1 MAEIKKYISRGN
13 FNQPIGVVTPSSAG
27 VRAAQSVASTF
38 SDFSDMFYKAAVL
51 QQEKVGRES
60 GLEFR
65 LRDQDQKLVV
75 KSAPKNLSPVAL
87 SVAEPIIDKRYQTEF
102 LQDAKNRAAVLRK
115 EHEGNPEAFQAA
127 YTAYIDESAK
137 EAGKYSNF
145 VQDLGGS
152 LLAENLAGITIERL
166 EAEDKQ
172 AYLNEYQAIVDV
184 MDDVEELFS
193 SGNYGSGAANWNAA
207 ERMIDDLAT
216 EHSDRISATTI
227 PNLKKQLTRKAL
239 NGQVRE
245 MASNVQDVVGN
256 KIDPTAKTSYEID
269 ALNAMEMALRQNSFA
284 GISEQNRAILNEIGF
299 DEEWLKAIDSQETR
313 DILAGDISA
322 IEGNAQE
329 IYNGQ
334 KDDRL
339 LQAISDDLSRGNSIA
354 KTDSDFLFKKA
365 GIANGNDFLNNI
377 DAVLQGEAESLYHV
391 MFRTNSEL
399 PDAVQDLFED
409 PNLLASA
416 VNQGKLD
423 VVLDLYS
430 QTTTRF
436 VDGEVQFVPRGLDSK
451 AVTLMESLRA
461 YRSAGIG
468 DTSEFFQNQQRIQ
481 RMSADARKAEL
492 TAQLGTTS
500 SGRPLSI
507 QKFVDELV
515 DPENLEQR
523 DFYSS
528 FAEELVLIH
537 GRKKASQIL
546 EKSYDNLFVTSK
558 AVFGDQK
565 TMYDPK
571 TIYPDPV
578 DYGAFEMSVDLKL
591 DLASNS
597 EKEYKFGDNAFLVAD
612 PRYGTVYP
620 VYYLVDENGSAIRSN
635 HGQLLQVGPQAV
647 LKSRQQRFEDSS
659 IDAAIL
665 RDEARREEQKFD
677 VLTQPVES
685 GFSRLMMGMD

>member
-27 VRAAQSVASTF
+27 VRAAQSVVSTF
-38 SDFSDMFYKAAVL
+38 SDFSDMFYKAAVIE
-51 QQEKVGRES
+51 QENVGREA
-60 GLEFR
+60 GLDFR
-65 LRDQDQKLVV
+65 VRDADQNLVI

-127 YTAYIDESAK
+127 YAAYIDESAK

-172 AYLNEYQAIVDV
+172 AYLNEYQAIIDQ
-184 MDDVEELFS
+184 MDDIEQHFS
-193 SGNYGSGAANWNAA
+193 AGKYGVGAAEWGAT
-207 ERMIDDLAT
+207 ERMIDELAI

-245 MASNVQDVVGN
+245 MASNVQGVVGN
-256 KIDPTAKTSYEID
+256 KIDPTSKTSYEID
-269 ALNAMEMALRQNSFA
+269 VLNAMEMALRQNSFS
-284 GISEQNRAILNEIGF
+284 GISDQNKAILNKIGF
-299 DEEWLKAIDSQETR
+299 DEEWLGAIDSQETR
-313 DILAGDISA
+313 DILAGDISI
-322 IEGNAQE
+322 IEGNVQE

-339 LQAISDDLSRGNSIA
+339 SQAISDDLSRGNSIS
-354 KTDSDFLFKKA
+354 KSDGDFLFKKA
-365 GIANGNDFLNNI
+365 GISSGYDFLNNI
-377 DAVLQGEAESLYHV
+377 DAVLQGEAQSLYHV

-399 PDAVQDLFED
+399 PDAVQDVFED
-409 PNLLASA
+409 PNLLAAA

-430 QTTTRF
+430 QSTTRF
-436 VDGEVQFVPRGLDSK
+436 VEGQVQFVPRGLDNK
-451 AVTLMESLRA
+451 AVTLMESLKA
-461 YRSAGIG
+461 YRTAGIG
-468 DTSEFFQNQQRIQ
+468 DTQQFFQDIQRIQ
-481 RMSADARKAEL
+481 RMPADARKAEL
-492 TAQLGTTS
+492 DAQLGS
-500 SGRPLSI
+500 SSYNKVTI
-507 QKFVDELV
+507 QDFITDNV
-515 DPENLEQR
+515 DPENFEQR
-523 DFYSS
+523 EFYSS

-537 GRKKASQIL
+537 GKKRAKEIL
-546 EKSYDNLFVTSK
+546 RNSYDNLFVTSD
-558 AVFGDQK
+558 VVYGNQK
-565 TMYDPK
+565 TIYDPK
-571 TIYPDPV
+571 TIYSDSD
-578 DYGAFEMSVDLKL
+578 DYNAFEFAVDAKL
-591 DLASNS
+591 DLASNAN
-597 EKEYKFGDNAFLVAD
+597 KQYTFGDNAFLVAD

-620 VYYLVDENGSAIRSN
+620 VYYLVDDNGVAIRSN
-635 HGQLLQVGPQAV
+635 HGQLLQVGPQSV
-647 LKSRQQRFEDSS
+647 LTSRQRRFEDST
-659 IDAAIL
+659 IDAALL
-665 RDEARREEQKFD
+665 RDEARRQEEAFD